1 MDIRALRYFV
11 AVAETGHMT
20 RAAEQLGIQQPPLS
34 QQIKSL
40 ERELGVLLFRRHPR
54 GVALTDAGRLFQAEA
69 LRMLQDMEAM
79 KQRMARVATGQV
91 GTLAV
96 GFTSSAAAHRFM
108 PEALRAFR
116 RAHPGVELQLREDN
130 AAELTEALAAG
141 RLHCGLLRVPVA
153 RPEGLVFETLLREPV
168 LVAMPSDHRF
178 ALARGKAS
186 RPLPLAKL
194 CEEGIIL
201 VRRPGAPGLYADL
214 LALCHAK
221 GLRPRVVAEVDRMMT
236 NLNLVAAGVGLSV
249 VPASMTGVHAHAIA
263 YARLA
268 DGGQLDAPLTLV
280 SRAGE
285 DNLPAQH
292 FAALLRAREREPGV
306 MSGVFGAPS
315 PFRAAQHRRPAGRCV
330 RARLSCCMP
339 RRVIALAEP
348 PGAPDRGLPA
358 RRRERRHGAR
368 AGRPALAGAGRAGAH
383 REPRRRGRQ
392 HGHGCA
398 RARRAR
404 RLHPRLL
411 GHQPAHAASA
421 DRARALRPAARI
433 APVASVMRTPVLV
446 VGTPAFA
453 GRGFGDLIARRAAS
467 RARCA
472 GPPRAWPPSATWCW
486 RRCACKAAPTSRTF
500 RMQGGGPQ
508 LNDALSG
515 QFEVLS
521 TNVAAQQLQYIEGGR
536 FQALAVGA
544 PARIEAL
551 PAVPTLAELGFEKA
565 NRDSLF
571 GIFAPAR
578 TPAAVVQRLNAEINR
593 VLRSDAV
600 RERLRAAYNLPAGG
614 SIEDFAH
621 EIAVDRRRNRELVA
635 GDRSQFD

>member
-1 MDIRALRYFV
+1 MDIRALRYFA

-34 QQIKSL
+34 QQIKAL

-54 GVALTDAGRLFQAEA
+54 GVALTDAGRLFQTEA
-69 LRMLQDMEAM
+69 LRMLQDMDAM
-79 KQRMARVATGQV
+79 KQRMVRVAKGQA

-108 PEALRAFR
+108 PEALREFR
-116 RAHPGVELQLREDN
+116 RAYPAVELQLREDN

-178 ALARGKAS
+178 ALGRNKAS

-280 SRAGE
+280 SRVEE

-292 FAALLRAREREPGV
+292 FAELLRR
-306 MSGVFGAPS
+306 
-315 PFRAAQHRRPAGRCV
+315 
-330 RARLSCCMP
+330 
-339 RRVIALAEP
+339 
-348 PGAPDRGLPA
+348 
-358 RRRERRHGAR
+358 
-368 AGRPALAGAGRAGAH
+368 
-383 REPRRRGRQ
+383 
-392 HGHGCA
+392 
-398 RARRAR
+398 
-404 RLHPRLL
+404 
-411 GHQPAHAASA
+411 
-421 DRARALRPAARI
+421 
-433 APVASVMRTPVLV
+433 
-446 VGTPAFA
+446 
-453 GRGFGDLIARRAAS
+453 
-467 RARCA
+467 
-472 GPPRAWPPSATWCW
+472 
-486 RRCACKAAPTSRTF
+486 
-500 RMQGGGPQ
+500 
-508 LNDALSG
+508 
-515 QFEVLS
+515 
-521 TNVAAQQLQYIEGGR
+521 
-536 FQALAVGA
+536 LAVEN
-544 PARIEAL
+544 P
-551 PAVPTLAELGFEKA
+551 
-565 NRDSLF
+565 
-571 GIFAPAR
+571 
-578 TPAAVVQRLNAEINR
+578 
-593 VLRSDAV
+593 
-600 RERLRAAYNLPAGG
+600 G
-614 SIEDFAH
+614 S
-621 EIAVDRRRNRELVA
+621 
-635 GDRSQFD
+635 

>member
-1 MDIRALRYFV
+1 MDIRALRYFA

-34 QQIKSL
+34 QQIKAL

-54 GVALTDAGRLFQAEA
+54 GVALTDAGRLFQVEA
-69 LRMLQDMEAM
+69 LRMLHDMEAM
-79 KQRMARVATGQV
+79 KQRMARVAEGQA

-178 ALARGKAS
+178 ALARSKGS
-186 RPLPLAKL
+186 RPLPLSRL

-201 VRRPGAPGLYADL
+201 VRRPGAPGLYAEL

-280 SRAGE
+280 SRAEE

-292 FAALLRAREREPGV
+292 FAALLR
-306 MSGVFGAPS
+306 
-315 PFRAAQHRRPAGRCV
+315 
-330 RARLSCCMP
+330 RLASENP
-339 RRVIALAEP
+339 R
-348 PGAPDRGLPA
+348 
-358 RRRERRHGAR
+358 
-368 AGRPALAGAGRAGAH
+368 
-383 REPRRRGRQ
+383 
-392 HGHGCA
+392 
-398 RARRAR
+398 
-404 RLHPRLL
+404 
-411 GHQPAHAASA
+411 S
-421 DRARALRPAARI
+421 
-433 APVASVMRTPVLV
+433 
-446 VGTPAFA
+446 
-453 GRGFGDLIARRAAS
+453 
-467 RARCA
+467 
-472 GPPRAWPPSATWCW
+472 
-486 RRCACKAAPTSRTF
+486 
-500 RMQGGGPQ
+500 
-508 LNDALSG
+508 
-515 QFEVLS
+515 
-521 TNVAAQQLQYIEGGR
+521 
-536 FQALAVGA
+536 
-544 PARIEAL
+544 
-551 PAVPTLAELGFEKA
+551 
-565 NRDSLF
+565 
-571 GIFAPAR
+571 
-578 TPAAVVQRLNAEINR
+578 
-593 VLRSDAV
+593 
-600 RERLRAAYNLPAGG
+600 
-614 SIEDFAH
+614 
-621 EIAVDRRRNRELVA
+621 
-635 GDRSQFD
+635 

>member
-1 MDIRALRYFV
+1 MDIRALRYFA

-34 QQIKSL
+34 QQIKAL

-54 GVALTDAGRLFQAEA
+54 GVALTDAGRLFQTEA
-69 LRMLQDMEAM
+69 LRMLQDMDAM
-79 KQRMARVATGQV
+79 KQRMMRVAKGQA

-108 PEALRAFR
+108 PEALREFR
-116 RAHPGVELQLREDN
+116 RAYPAVELQLREDN

-178 ALARGKAS
+178 ALGRNKAS

-280 SRAGE
+280 SRVEE

-292 FAALLRAREREPGV
+292 FAELLRR
-306 MSGVFGAPS
+306 
-315 PFRAAQHRRPAGRCV
+315 
-330 RARLSCCMP
+330 
-339 RRVIALAEP
+339 
-348 PGAPDRGLPA
+348 
-358 RRRERRHGAR
+358 
-368 AGRPALAGAGRAGAH
+368 
-383 REPRRRGRQ
+383 
-392 HGHGCA
+392 
-398 RARRAR
+398 
-404 RLHPRLL
+404 
-411 GHQPAHAASA
+411 
-421 DRARALRPAARI
+421 
-433 APVASVMRTPVLV
+433 
-446 VGTPAFA
+446 
-453 GRGFGDLIARRAAS
+453 
-467 RARCA
+467 
-472 GPPRAWPPSATWCW
+472 
-486 RRCACKAAPTSRTF
+486 
-500 RMQGGGPQ
+500 
-508 LNDALSG
+508 
-515 QFEVLS
+515 
-521 TNVAAQQLQYIEGGR
+521 
-536 FQALAVGA
+536 LAVEN
-544 PARIEAL
+544 P
-551 PAVPTLAELGFEKA
+551 
-565 NRDSLF
+565 
-571 GIFAPAR
+571 
-578 TPAAVVQRLNAEINR
+578 
-593 VLRSDAV
+593 
-600 RERLRAAYNLPAGG
+600 G
-614 SIEDFAH
+614 S
-621 EIAVDRRRNRELVA
+621 
-635 GDRSQFD
+635 

>member
-34 QQIKSL
+34 VQIKTL
-40 ERELGVLLFRRHPR
+40 ERELGVLLLRRHPR

-69 LRMLQDMEAM
+69 ARMLQDMEAM
-79 KQRMARVATGQV
+79 KQRMTRVAKGQA

-116 RAHPGVELQLREDN
+116 RTHPDVELQLREDN

-168 LVAMPSDHRF
+168 LVAMPSDHRL
-178 ALARGKAS
+178 ALARHKDS

-201 VRRPGAPGLYADL
+201 VRRPGAPGLYAEL

-249 VPASMTGVHAHAIA
+249 VPASMAGVHAHAVA

-292 FAALLRAREREPGV
+292 FAALLRRLAREN
-306 MSGVFGAPS
+306 
-315 PFRAAQHRRPAGRCV
+315 
-330 RARLSCCMP
+330 P
-339 RRVIALAEP
+339 R
-348 PGAPDRGLPA
+348 
-358 RRRERRHGAR
+358 
-368 AGRPALAGAGRAGAH
+368 
-383 REPRRRGRQ
+383 
-392 HGHGCA
+392 
-398 RARRAR
+398 
-404 RLHPRLL
+404 
-411 GHQPAHAASA
+411 S
-421 DRARALRPAARI
+421 
-433 APVASVMRTPVLV
+433 
-446 VGTPAFA
+446 
-453 GRGFGDLIARRAAS
+453 
-467 RARCA
+467 
-472 GPPRAWPPSATWCW
+472 
-486 RRCACKAAPTSRTF
+486 
-500 RMQGGGPQ
+500 
-508 LNDALSG
+508 
-515 QFEVLS
+515 
-521 TNVAAQQLQYIEGGR
+521 
-536 FQALAVGA
+536 
-544 PARIEAL
+544 
-551 PAVPTLAELGFEKA
+551 
-565 NRDSLF
+565 
-571 GIFAPAR
+571 
-578 TPAAVVQRLNAEINR
+578 
-593 VLRSDAV
+593 
-600 RERLRAAYNLPAGG
+600 
-614 SIEDFAH
+614 
-621 EIAVDRRRNRELVA
+621 
-635 GDRSQFD
+635 